1 MSEIATY
8 EPTKAE
14 IQTAKTDF
22 ANASLDAIDRELE
35 VIEKAARVVPT
46 LIKGGMVPDIYLPTH
61 QPKKNG
67 PAQGEDVAIAKAMA
81 AAVFGASLG
90 FGIAKS
96 LQNVFTV
103 HGQPSIYA
111 RTAVALVQSRG
122 HEVWVGEETTNSV
135 TVYGRRR
142 GSDKVFDSTWDIE
155 RAKAADF
162 TSNPKY
168 KSQPQEMLYAK
179 AAMAVCRRMAA
190 DVLEGVPMSVEE
202 LQLEDKRPPLKAT
215 ATRTDRKARG
225 ADGLQAALGRS
236 TTRDETPDVQPA
248 EIEAQPA
255 TEPEDEQ
262 LLADLKS
269 TLAGFTTTDQV
280 NAFVAELKQ
289 DPSVP
294 DEALQMARDRWNEI
308 VGGEQ

>member
-1 MSEIATY
+1 
-8 EPTKAE
+8 
-14 IQTAKTDF
+14 
-22 ANASLDAIDRELE
+22 
-35 VIEKAARVVPT
+35 
-46 LIKGGMVPDIYLPTH
+46 
-61 QPKKNG
+61 
-67 PAQGEDVAIAKAMA
+67 
-81 AAVFGASLG
+81 
-90 FGIAKS
+90 
-96 LQNVFTV
+96 
-103 HGQPSIYA
+103 
-111 RTAVALVQSRG
+111 QSRG

-155 RAKAADF
+155 RAKTAGF
-162 TSNPKY
+162 VSNPKY

-202 LQLEDKRPPLKAT
+202 LQLENRPATVKAR
-215 ATRTDRKARG
+215 ATRMDRPGRG

-236 TTRDETPDVQPA
+236 TAREEATEERPA
-248 EIEAQPA
+248 EIESQPA
-255 TEPEDEQ
+255 TSPEDDQ

-269 TLAGFTTTDQV
+269 TLAGFTTTKQV

-308 VGGEQ
+308 AGGEQ

>member
-8 EPTKAE
+8 EPTRAE

-22 ANASLDAIDRELE
+22 ANAAIDAIDRELE

-111 RTAVALVQSRG
+111 RTAVALVQARG

-155 RAKAADF
+155 RAKTAGF
-162 TSNPKY
+162 VSNPKY

-202 LQLEDKRPPLKAT
+202 LQLENRPATVKAKAT
-215 ATRTDRKARG
+215 RMDRPGRG

-236 TTRDETPDVQPA
+236 TAREEATEERPA
-248 EIEAQPA
+248 EIESQPA
-255 TEPEDEQ
+255 TSPEDDQ

-269 TLAGFTTTDQV
+269 TLAGFTTTKQV

-308 VGGEQ
+308 AGGEQ

>member
-81 AAVFGASLG
+81 ASVFGASLG

-155 RAKAADF
+155 RAKTAGF

-168 KSQPQEMLYAK
+168 KTQPQEMLYAK

-202 LQLEDKRPPLKAT
+202 LQLEDKCPPLKAT

-236 TTRDETPDVQPA
+236 TAREEAPEEQPA
-248 EIEAQPA
+248 EIESQPA

-280 NAFVAELKQ
+280 NTFVAELKQ
-289 DPSVP
+289 DPSIP
-294 DEALQMARDRWNEI
+294 DAALQMARDRWNEI
-308 VGGEQ
+308 AGGEQ

>member
-22 ANASLDAIDRELE
+22 ANASIDAIDRELE

-67 PAQGEDVAIAKAMA
+67 PAQGEEAAIAKAMA

-111 RTAVALVQSRG
+111 RTAVALVQARG

-155 RAKAADF
+155 RAKTAGF

-179 AAMAVCRRMAA
+179 AAMAVCRRMAS

-202 LQLEDKRPPLKAT
+202 LQLENRPATVKAKAT
-215 ATRTDRKARG
+215 RMDRPGRG

-236 TTRDETPDVQPA
+236 TAREEATEGQPA
-248 EIEAQPA
+248 EIESQAA
-255 TEPEDEQ
+255 TSPEDEQ

-269 TLAGFTTTDQV
+269 TLAGLTTTDQV
-280 NAFVAELKQ
+280 NVFVAELKQ

-294 DEALQMARDRWNEI
+294 EEALQMARDRWNEI
-308 VGGEQ
+308 AGGAE

>member
-67 PAQGEDVAIAKAMA
+67 PAQGEEVAIAKAMA

-155 RAKAADF
+155 RAKTAEF
-162 TSNPKY
+162 TSNSKY

-202 LQLEDKRPPLKAT
+202 LQLEDRPATVKAK
-215 ATRTDRKARG
+215 AARMDRPGRG

-236 TTRDETPDVQPA
+236 TAREEATEGQPA
-248 EIEAQPA
+248 EIESQAA
-255 TEPEDEQ
+255 TSPEDEQ
-262 LLADLKS
+262 LLADFKS
-269 TLAGFTTTDQV
+269 TLAGLTTTDQV
-280 NAFVAELKQ
+280 NVFVAELKQ

-294 DEALQMARDRWNEI
+294 EEALQMARDRWNVI
-308 VGGEQ
+308 AGGEQ

>member
-14 IQTAKTDF
+14 IQTVKTDF
-22 ANASLDAIDRELE
+22 ANASIDAIDRELE

-155 RAKAADF
+155 RAKTAGF

-168 KSQPQEMLYAK
+168 KTQPQEMLYAK

-236 TTRDETPDVQPA
+236 TAREEATEEQPA
-248 EIEAQPA
+248 EIESQPA
-255 TEPEDEQ
+255 TSPEDEQ

-280 NAFVAELKQ
+280 NAFVEELKQ

-294 DEALQMARDRWNEI
+294 DTALQVARDRWNEI
-308 VGGEQ
+308 AGGEQ

>member
-8 EPTKAE
+8 EPTRAE

-22 ANASLDAIDRELE
+22 ANASIDAIDRELE

-142 GSDKVFDSTWDIE
+142 GSDKVFDSTWD
-155 RAKAADF
+155 
-162 TSNPKY
+162 
-168 KSQPQEMLYAK
+168 
-179 AAMAVCRRMAA
+179 
-190 DVLEGVPMSVEE
+190 
-202 LQLEDKRPPLKAT
+202 
-215 ATRTDRKARG
+215 
-225 ADGLQAALGRS
+225 
-236 TTRDETPDVQPA
+236 
-248 EIEAQPA
+248 
-255 TEPEDEQ
+255 
-262 LLADLKS
+262 
-269 TLAGFTTTDQV
+269 
-280 NAFVAELKQ
+280 
-289 DPSVP
+289 
-294 DEALQMARDRWNEI
+294 
-308 VGGEQ
+308 